1 MNRDAIDWD
10 FLRTGMTLPLIALAV
25 SVVMAI
31 AGVVLQSAAESTR
44 QQSFDELTSLEQ
56 ESVELRRRRATV
68 ESYREAYRQLQ
79 EAGFIADENRLEW
92 VRALR
97 EGASELGLPYL
108 RYSVDAQRRYN
119 DAAGLTS
126 VLGSRMELQAGLV
139 HELDLLRLIDR
150 LSSAPGV
157 FVVTGCSLRWIGAA
171 IEPSAATTNI
181 SADCELEWL
190 TIPSRM

>member
-1 MNRDAIDWD
+1 MNRETIDWV

-25 SVVMAI
+25 GAIMVV
-31 AGVVLQSAAESTR
+31 AGVVAQSSVASASQES
-44 QQSFDELTSLEQ
+44 FIELSTLETV
-56 ESVELRRRRATV
+56 SVELRRRRATV

-79 EAGFIADENRLEW
+79 DAGFIADENRLEW

-97 EGASELGLPYL
+97 EGASELSLPYL

-126 VLGSRMELQAGLV
+126 VLGSTMEIQAGLV

-150 LSSAPGV
+150 LSGAPGV

-171 IEPSAATTNI
+171 IEPSATNTNI
-181 SADCELEWL
+181 SADCQLEWL